1 MSKRTVLADVSAAYV
16 ESRDRYDRAMRR
28 DPDVADEYLSEMQEI
43 ESCVQVIEVS
53 TAWRRTI
60 AKRRERE
67 ARR

>member
-1 MSKRTVLADVSAAYV
+1 MSKRTVLADVSAAYM

-28 DPDVADEYLSEMQEI
+28 DPNVADEYLSEMQEI
-43 ESCVQVIEVS
+43 ECCVQVVEVS

-60 AKRRERE
+60 AKRKDRE